1 MQLEYLKDYRLRR
14 MIMTNKK
21 TIYMCEIPN
30 TAVYYYGDKILR
42 IFSII
47 AHTIEFIFIIYLLVR

>member
-1 MQLEYLKDYRLRR
+1 
-14 MIMTNKK
+14 MTNKK